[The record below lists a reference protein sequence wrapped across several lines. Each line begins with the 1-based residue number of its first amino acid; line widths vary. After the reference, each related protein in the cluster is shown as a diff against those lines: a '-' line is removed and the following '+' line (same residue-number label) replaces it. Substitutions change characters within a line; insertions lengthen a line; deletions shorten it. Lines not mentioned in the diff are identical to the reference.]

1 MLCMDRNVSIIPV
14 DKIGTSDNN
23 EDSEVEIFEVSLFIV
38 KTWEIRQRIQKYNCL
53 LIIVSI
59 HILWTL
65 STSPK
70 ISLGAIEKRA

>member
-38 KTWEIRQRIQKYNCL
+38 KTWAIRQRIQKYNCL

-59 HILWTL
+59 NILWTL